1 MPIIL
6 GLSLRFLFT
15 LMLILSTLVYFE
27 GTGIQ
32 AQAKYL
38 PRDEVDALREIASQ
52 LGKRDWDFRLN
63 PCDGNPNWATPKDDE
78 MPRYNNT
85 VECNCSYPG
94 DVCHVVSIYL
104 KGQDLDGVLPKSLTK
119 LPYIKNIDLTRN
131 YLNGTIPPEWTSTK
145 LEYLAITVNR
155 LSGRFP
161 TLLGNITS
169 LYYVNLESNMFFGP
183 IPAELGKLRK
193 LTNLILR
200 ANNLSG
206 ELPIELKSLTNLTE
220 FRISSNN
227 FSGKIPSLESWRQLQ
242 KLEIQGSGL
251 EGPIP
256 ASISILRNLQELRIS
271 DLSGQGSQFPDLSM
285 MPNMKKLMLRSC
297 NITGT
302 IPSYISHMSNL
313 RHL

>member
-1 MPIIL
+1 
-6 GLSLRFLFT
+6 
-15 LMLILSTLVYFE
+15 
-27 GTGIQ
+27 
-32 AQAKYL
+32 
-38 PRDEVDALREIASQ
+38 
-52 LGKRDWDFRLN
+52 
-63 PCDGNPNWATPKDDE
+63 
-78 MPRYNNT
+78 
-85 VECNCSYPG
+85 
-94 DVCHVVSIYL
+94 
-104 KGQDLDGVLPKSLTK
+104 
-119 LPYIKNIDLTRN
+119 
-131 YLNGTIPPEWTSTK
+131 
-145 LEYLAITVNR
+145 
-155 LSGRFP
+155 
-161 TLLGNITS
+161 
-169 LYYVNLESNMFFGP
+169 MFFGP

-193 LTNLILR
+193 LTNL
-200 ANNLSG
+200 
-206 ELPIELKSLTNLTE
+206 
-220 FRISSNN
+220 RISSNN